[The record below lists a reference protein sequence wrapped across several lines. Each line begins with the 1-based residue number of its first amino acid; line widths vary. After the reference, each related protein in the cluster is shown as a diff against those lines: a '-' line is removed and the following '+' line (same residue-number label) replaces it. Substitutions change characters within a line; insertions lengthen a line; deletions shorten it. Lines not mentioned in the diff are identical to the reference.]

1 MTVLL
6 PSAPYGRDPPV
17 DYQVHKAALHTM
29 ATCHSLRMVEEELVG
44 DPLDLKMFEF
54 TGWSFDEGGQS
65 SGAGEDEEHNKL
77 SPSVARPPAGMEY
90 DIDDAGG
97 GGHVRPSHVLYTT
110 QLTDLLEFANRTGRT
125 KVIRICLAVTQ
136 SQRRC
141 PTIWRSWR
149 RYICERRS

>member
-1 MTVLL
+1 MAVLL
-6 PSAPYGRDPPV
+6 PGAPYERDPTV
-17 DYQVHKAALHTM
+17 DYQVHKAALYTM
-29 ATCHSLRMVEEELVG
+29 ATCHSLRMVDEELVG

-90 DIDDAGG
+90 GIDDAGDG
-97 GGHVRPSHVLYTT
+97 ANVRPPLVSYTT
-110 QLTDLLEFANRTGRT
+110 QLIDLLEFTNRTGRT
-125 KVIRICLAVTQ
+125 KVVRVRLAITQ
-136 SQRRC
+136 SQRHC
-141 PTIWRSWR
+141 PTVRRPWR